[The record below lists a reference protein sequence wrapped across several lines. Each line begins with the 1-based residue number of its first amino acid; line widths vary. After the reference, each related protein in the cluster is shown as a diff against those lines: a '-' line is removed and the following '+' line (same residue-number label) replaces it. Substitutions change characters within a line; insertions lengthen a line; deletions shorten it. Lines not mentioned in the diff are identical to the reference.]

1 MAATIKDIARVAGV
15 STATVSRVINN
26 LGGYNEETEKK
37 VIAVA
42 KELGYRKNEN
52 ARSLVQKSTNT
63 IGVIMPD
70 VATSFY
76 GDISRG
82 IEDTSYAHGYSVIL
96 THAGSHGSRIQ
107 DCLKLMGER
116 RVDGLI
122 IVSIELQEAAIDA
135 MSSLGIPFILL
146 STKSDREDVPYLKVD
161 DFRAAYTAVQYLTQH
176 GHRKIG
182 MAGANP
188 RDPISGAPRID
199 GYTHALRDLGIKVD
213 LNLIKPGD
221 FSFES
226 GKQAM
231 QEFIGEEADITAVFC
246 ASDEAALG
254 IISTCF
260 EHGIRVPEELSVVG
274 YDNSK
279 VSRMSIPPLT
289 TVAQPLYEM
298 GREGCRK
305 LIDAIQ
311 HRIKIESE
319 VIPHELVVRKSVKSL
334 NGK

>member
-1 MAATIKDIARVAGV
+1 MAATIKDIARVSGV
-15 STATVSRVINN
+15 STATVSRVMNN

-76 GDISRG
+76 GDIIRG
-82 IEDTSYAHGYSVIL
+82 IEDISNEHGYSVVL
-96 THAGSHGSRIQ
+96 THAGSNGSRIHES
-107 DCLKLMGER
+107 LNLMGER

-122 IVSIELQEAAIDA
+122 IVSIKLQEAAIDSL
-135 MSSLGIPFILL
+135 SSLGIPFILL
-146 STKSDREDVPYLKVD
+146 STQTNREDTPYIKVD
-161 DFRAAYTAVQYLTQH
+161 DFSAAYTAVKHLIENN
-176 GHRKIG
+176 HRVIG

-188 RDPISGAPRID
+188 DDSISGAPRIH
-199 GYTHALRDLGIKVD
+199 GYTQALRDHGIKVD

-221 FSFES
+221 FSFDS

-231 QEFIGEEADITAVFC
+231 QAFIEDQANITAVFC

-254 IISTCF
+254 IMSTCF
-260 EHGIRVPEELSVVG
+260 EHGIGVPTDISVVG

-279 VSRMSIPPLT
+279 VSHMSIPPLT
-289 TVAQPLYEM
+289 TVAQPLYDM
-298 GREGCRK
+298 GREGCLK
-305 LIDAIQ
+305 VIDSVQ
-311 HRIKIESE
+311 HRIKIESQ
-319 VIPHELVVRKSVKSL
+319 VIPHELVVRKSVQKL
-334 NGK
+334 L

>member
-37 VIAVA
+37 VNAVA
-42 KELGYRKNEN
+42 KALGYRKNEN

-70 VATSFY
+70 VTTSFY
-76 GDISRG
+76 GDIIRG
-82 IEDTSYAHGYSVIL
+82 IEDMSYEHGYSVIL
-96 THAGSHGSRIQ
+96 THAGSSGSRI
-107 DCLKLMGER
+107 LESLNLMGER

-122 IVSIELQEAAIDA
+122 IVSIELHDAAIDA
-135 MSSLGIPFILL
+135 LTSLDIPFILL
-146 STKSDREDVPYLKVD
+146 STMTNRADTPYLKVD
-161 DFRAAYTAVQYLTQH
+161 DYAAAYAAVEYLIANN
-176 GHRKIG
+176 HRVIG

-188 RDPISGAPRID
+188 NDPISGAPRIL
-199 GYTHALRDLGIKVD
+199 GYTQALRDHGIKVD
-213 LNLIKPGD
+213 LNLIKAGD

-226 GKQAM
+226 GQAAM
-231 QEFIGEEADITAVFC
+231 KSFLEDQAPMTAVFC

-260 EHGIRVPEELSVVG
+260 EHGIGIPTDLSVVG

-279 VSRMSIPPLT
+279 VSHMSIPPLT
-289 TVAQPLYEM
+289 TVAQPLYDM
-298 GREGCRK
+298 GREGCSE
-305 LIDAIQ
+305 LMDAVQ
-311 HRIKIESE
+311 HKIKIESK
-319 VIPHELVVRKSVKSL
+319 VIPHELVVRKSVRTL
-334 NGK
+334 

>member
-76 GDISRG
+76 GDIIRG

-122 IVSIELQEAAIDA
+122 IVSIELQEVAIDA

-182 MAGANP
+182 MVGANP

-226 GKQAM
+226 GKQTM
-231 QEFIGEEADITAVFC
+231 QEFLAEEADITAVFC

-334 NGK
+334 NAK

>member
-37 VIAVA
+37 VMAVS

-70 VATSFY
+70 VTTAFY
-76 GDISRG
+76 GDIIKG
-82 IEDTSYAHGYSVIL
+82 IEDTSYEYGYSVIL
-96 THAGSHGSRIQ
+96 THAGSHGSRIHESMN
-107 DCLKLMGER
+107 LMGER

-122 IVSIELQEAAIDA
+122 IVSVELHESAIQ
-135 MSSLGIPFILL
+135 SLTSLGIPYILI
-146 STKSDREDVPYLKVD
+146 STKTNREDTPYMKVD
-161 DFRAAYTAVQYLTQH
+161 DYSAAYTAVKYLIEH
-176 GHRKIG
+176 NHRTIG

-188 RDPISGAPRID
+188 NDPIAGVPRIN
-199 GYTHALRDLGIKVD
+199 GYKQALQDYGIKVD
-213 LNLIKPGD
+213 LNLIKPGG
-221 FSFES
+221 FNFES
-226 GKQAM
+226 GQSAM
-231 QEFIGEEADITAVFC
+231 QSFIEDDAAVTAVFC
-246 ASDEAALG
+246 ASDEVALG

-260 EHGIRVPEELSVVG
+260 ENEIHVPNDISVVG

-279 VSRMSIPPLT
+279 VSHMSVPPLT
-289 TVAQPLYEM
+289 TVAQPLYDM
-298 GREGCRK
+298 GREGCFEV
-305 LIDAIQ
+305 IAAIQ
-311 HRIKIESE
+311 NKSKIESK

-334 NGK
+334 E